1 MKESIA
7 LNDQLG
13 PRPTAV
19 IIGKLTTTPM
29 RPQREREAQLPL
41 PSVAVAD
48 TDRRRDDTTAFPFIK
63 YMARQKGGPQVA

>member
-19 IIGKLTTTPM
+19 IIGKLTMTTPM
-29 RPQREREAQLPL
+29 RPPQRGKHSCRFPRR
-41 PSVAVAD
+41 VAD
-48 TDRRRDDTTAFPFIK
+48 TDRRVGAMPRLFYLQNETDK
-63 YMARQKGGPQVA
+63 LS